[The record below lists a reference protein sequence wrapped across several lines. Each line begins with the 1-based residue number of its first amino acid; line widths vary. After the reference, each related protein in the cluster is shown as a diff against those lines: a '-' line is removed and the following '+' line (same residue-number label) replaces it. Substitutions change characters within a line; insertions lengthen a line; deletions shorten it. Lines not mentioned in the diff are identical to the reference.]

1 MESFTYDSLARKQDQ
16 AVLKQNEESMN
27 ELLDCLEGKQKI
39 VKTMD
44 DHGALDLHKSKSY
57 IVDLIDRA
65 LSKELGTV
73 PREQL
78 VSVILPI
85 RYKHSFIPFHRFSS
99 DFSRFDTK
107 QSSGGDKQA
116 PTIHTK
122 RIIVLRSHGRF
133 DRLDHFERVS
143 APYRWF

>member
-16 AVLKQNEESMN
+16 ASLKQNEESMN

-78 VSVILPI
+78 VSVIFQCG
-85 RYKHSFIPFHRFSS
+85 KHLLIIHFVS
-99 DFSRFDTK
+99 DFPGFDAE
-107 QSSGGDKQA
+107 QSGGGDKQA
-116 PTIHTK
+116 QTIHSK
-122 RIIVLRSHGRF
+122 GIVLRSHGRF
-133 DRLDHFERVS
+133 NRLDHFERVS
-143 APYRWF
+143 APYRRI

>member
-16 AVLKQNEESMN
+16 ASLKQNEESMN

-78 VSVILPI
+78 VSVIFQCG
-85 RYKHSFIPFHRFSS
+85 KHSFC
-99 DFSRFDTK
+99 
-107 QSSGGDKQA
+107 
-116 PTIHTK
+116 
-122 RIIVLRSHGRF
+122 
-133 DRLDHFERVS
+133 
-143 APYRWF
+143 